1 MTAIPVEILSRPTRA
16 SATVEHLPVQEPAG
30 IVITTVEALTA
41 ENVRRCNDDNPY
53 K

>member
-1 MTAIPVEILSRPTRA
+1 MTAIPVTILSRPTRTDTA
-16 SATVEHLPVQEPAG
+16 VEPLPTHEPAG
-30 IVITTVEALTA
+30 IVMTTVEALTA